1 MIDSKPILTGSKIP
15 WPLCSRLSHA
25 LVQHDV
31 RDVRDI
37 FATRWES
44 GESIGRRIRMHRPL
58 DFRARHHVMSRVLLT
73 GGI

>member
-1 MIDSKPILTGSKIP
+1 M
-15 WPLCSRLSHA
+15 
-25 LVQHDV
+25 QHDV

-44 GESIGRRIRMHRPL
+44 GKSIGRRIRVHRPL
-58 DFRARHHVMSRVLLT
+58 DFRARHRVMSRVLLT